1 MDVYYFYNGIT
12 NIISFASR
20 PTIINENNLISL
32 IDDRFNKKVNK
43 TINGGFLIGK
53 KGKKK
58 KNDETENDKKD
69 SEGKDGEDENNV
81 KDNEGKDNEE
91 ENDEKDNEG
100 KDGEEEN
107 DEKEEKGKSK
117 FSKFKDGLS
126 GLKDGLSGAVSTI
139 RAEDEDDE
147 DSMSTTDK
155 IKYLLSIFMKII
167 VFVMFM
173 FLLPIAPFV
182 ALSYYSYIRLKK
194 YYEENM
200 YTL

>member
-12 NIISFASR
+12 NIISFAST

-32 IDDRFNKKVNK
+32 IDDRFNRKVNK
-43 TINGGFLIGK
+43 TINGGFLSKK

-58 KNDETENDKKD
+58 KNDETENDEKD
-69 SEGKDGEDENNV
+69 SEDENN
-81 KDNEGKDNEE
+81 G
-91 ENDEKDNEG
+91 KDNEG

-107 DEKEEKGKSK
+107 DEKDNEGKDGDGANAVVGDGKSK

-139 RAEDEDDE
+139 RSEDEEDE
-147 DSMSTTDK
+147 DSMSTSEK
-155 IKYLLSIFMKII
+155 IKYLLTLFMKII
-167 VFVMFM
+167 VFIMFM

-182 ALSYYSYIRLKK
+182 ALSYFSYIRLKK
-194 YYEENM
+194 YYSENM